1 MENKDVYKWKESTE
15 FNQTLIN
22 QSMKELSKKRAYRT
36 KFIRKVQLC
45 SILLVPLL
53 TFTILVNTSQQFV
66 SAMNDV
72 PFINKIVDI
81 FKYNPSIY
89 LARNTDIYQKIDK
102 TYKTDKYTLYIESM
116 VVDEDQIVLYYQ
128 VNSEEKIQSAF
139 FTPNDYWPCG
149 ASAAN
154 FQLNQLSFE
163 SIDPDEIISLDE
175 FNFTF
180 EASDTKGK
188 LIGESL
194 NITIQNDLS
203 KVQKAKV
210 IDLNKEVEIQ
220 GQKLIIEKIEVYPLR
235 TLVYTTEDENNTMDI
250 LQVFYSMKTKD
261 GQKVERVINGTSG
274 MYVDEDTYVYILESP
289 YTLDD
294 EFELYIDDIRW
305 VEKETQ
311 NLVYDKETKTFEYL
325 PDYIEIIEADDNT
338 LSVRV
343 TGNYKAAYGGL
354 NGMVF
359 SGKDHEWIAEDDYVS
374 FCLLIYY
381 DDLEFENNKT
391 IIPNDIG
398 YMSEVNQSIGEFS
411 Y

>member
-22 QSMKELSKKRAYRT
+22 QSMIELSKKRANRT

-89 LARNTDIYQKIDK
+89 LARNTEIYQKIDK
-102 TYKTDKYTLYIESM
+102 IYKTDEYTLYIESM

-128 VNSEEKIQSAF
+128 VNSEKDIQSAF

-149 ASAAN
+149 VSAAN
-154 FQLNQLSFE
+154 FEVNQLSFE

-180 EASDTKGK
+180 EASDTKGN
-188 LIGESL
+188 LIGEPL

-210 IDLNKEVEIQ
+210 IELNKEVIIQ
-220 GQKLIIEKIEVYPLR
+220 GQKLTVDKLEVYPLR
-235 TLVYTTEDENNTMDI
+235 TLVYTTEDINNSMDI
-250 LQVFYSMKTKD
+250 LQVFYSLKTKV
-261 GQKVERVINGTSG
+261 GQEVGRITNGTSG

-289 YTLDD
+289 YAMDD

-305 VEKETQ
+305 VEKDEQ
-311 NLVYDKETKTFEYL
+311 NLVYDLSTKSFDYL
-325 PDYIEIIEADDNT
+325 PEYIQLQEADDHDMT
-338 LSVRV
+338 LRV
-343 TGNYKAAYGGL
+343 SGNYKNTYGGL
-354 NGMVF
+354 NGMVVF
-359 SGKDHEWIAEDDYVS
+359 GKNWELIVEDDYVS

-381 DDLEFENNKT
+381 DDLEFKNNKT
-391 IIPNDIG
+391 IISNDIG

>member
-1 MENKDVYKWKESTE
+1 M
-15 FNQTLIN
+15 
-22 QSMKELSKKRAYRT
+22 
-36 KFIRKVQLC
+36 
-45 SILLVPLL
+45 
-53 TFTILVNTSQQFV
+53 
-66 SAMNDV
+66 
-72 PFINKIVDI
+72 
-81 FKYNPSIY
+81 
-89 LARNTDIYQKIDK
+89 
-102 TYKTDKYTLYIESM
+102 
-116 VVDEDQIVLYYQ
+116 
-128 VNSEEKIQSAF
+128 
-139 FTPNDYWPCG
+139 
-149 ASAAN
+149 
-154 FQLNQLSFE
+154 
-163 SIDPDEIISLDE
+163 
-175 FNFTF
+175 
-180 EASDTKGK
+180 
-188 LIGESL
+188 
-194 NITIQNDLS
+194 
-203 KVQKAKV
+203 
-210 IDLNKEVEIQ
+210 NKEVEIQ